1 MAEPEGEPVEFR
13 AKVVGISKKGLLTN
27 IVYVP
32 DGFAMQM
39 GRVLF
44 NNEEMYTEKNWGM
57 GMVLLAK
64 SKEDVPRVKAAVKE
78 LGFRAHTMED
88 LIGRLHEFFATL
100 QKIMILFGSIAFFVA
115 TFSIVNTLLMA
126 VVERKREIG
135 VLQALGAT
143 RTHILKMFACEAAA
157 IGLLG
162 GLLGGLI
169 GWTMSQAGNT
179 FSHYKWG
186 HIIGSADL
194 FVMPGWLFPVLL
206 VFTTLLGL
214 VAGVYP
220 AWRAS
225 RLDPVAALRYE

>member
-1 MAEPEGEPVEFR
+1 
-13 AKVVGISKKGLLTN
+13 
-27 IVYVP
+27 
-32 DGFAMQM
+32 
-39 GRVLF
+39 
-44 NNEEMYTEKNWGM
+44 
-57 GMVLLAK
+57 
-64 SKEDVPRVKAAVKE
+64 
-78 LGFRAHTMED
+78 
-88 LIGRLHEFFATL
+88 
-100 QKIMILFGSIAFFVA
+100 
-115 TFSIVNTLLMA
+115 
-126 VVERKREIG
+126 
-135 VLQALGAT
+135 
-143 RTHILKMFACEAAA
+143 MFACEAAA

-169 GWTMSQAGNT
+169 GWAMAQAGNA

-186 HIIGSADL
+186 HIIGSTDL

>member
-1 MAEPEGEPVEFR
+1 
-13 AKVVGISKKGLLTN
+13 
-27 IVYVP
+27 
-32 DGFAMQM
+32 
-39 GRVLF
+39 
-44 NNEEMYTEKNWGM
+44 
-57 GMVLLAK
+57 
-64 SKEDVPRVKAAVKE
+64 
-78 LGFRAHTMED
+78 
-88 LIGRLHEFFATL
+88 
-100 QKIMILFGSIAFFVA
+100 
-115 TFSIVNTLLMA
+115 MA

-143 RTHILKMFACEAAA
+143 RAHILKMFACEAAA

-169 GWTMSQAGNT
+169 GWAMSQAGNA

-214 VAGVYP
+214 IAGVYP

>member
-1 MAEPEGEPVEFR
+1 M
-13 AKVVGISKKGLLTN
+13 
-27 IVYVP
+27 
-32 DGFAMQM
+32 
-39 GRVLF
+39 
-44 NNEEMYTEKNWGM
+44 
-57 GMVLLAK
+57 
-64 SKEDVPRVKAAVKE
+64 
-78 LGFRAHTMED
+78 GFRPHTMED
-88 LIGRLHEFFATL
+88 RIGRLHMFFATL
-100 QKIMILFGSIAFFVA
+100 QNIMVIFGSIAFFVA

-143 RTHILKMFACEAAA
+143 RGHILKMFACEAAA

-162 GLLGGLI
+162 GLLGGGA
-169 GWTMSQAGNT
+169 GWAIAQVGNVMSRHT
-179 FSHYKWG
+179 WG

-194 FVMPGWLFPVLL
+194 FVMPGWLFPMLM